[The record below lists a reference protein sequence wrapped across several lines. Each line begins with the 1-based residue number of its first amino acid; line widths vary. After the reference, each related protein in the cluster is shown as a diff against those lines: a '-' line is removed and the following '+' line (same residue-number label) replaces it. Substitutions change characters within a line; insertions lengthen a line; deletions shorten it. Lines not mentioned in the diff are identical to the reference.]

1 MPGFSI
7 PGSITSSGLWNGDVA
22 STKQSFKIEG
32 LAEVDKALI
41 DFAEEYSPSKAKAL
55 LTRTLKKVG
64 QPIADAEKS
73 YAPKLTGKLAASPV
87 VSTKLTRRQK
97 RANTKES
104 DVEVYIGPTPHAK
117 SVQTEFGNAHQAPEP
132 HLRPAW
138 DGGWKKAL
146 DSLIAIFTAEIEK
159 TRKRYVK
166 KAEREAAKL
175 KAGK

>member
-1 MPGFSI
+1 M
-7 PGSITSSGLWNGDVA
+7 A
-22 STKQSFKIEG
+22 SKTTFKIEG
-32 LAEVDKALI
+32 LSDVDKALT
-41 DFAEEYSPSKAKAL
+41 DFAEEYSPAKAKGL

-73 YAPKLTGKLAASPV
+73 YAPRDPATSRNKLADSPI
-87 VSTKLTRRQK
+87 VSTRLSRRQK
-97 RANTKES
+97 SQNSKES

-138 DGGWKKAL
+138 DSGWKGAL
-146 DSLIAIFTAEIEK
+146 NSLISIFTTEIEK